1 MLINLETKCCIIQN
15 QALKLVS
22 REYKAEIKVALNIM
36 KQMFKRK
43 QKRQNNIE
51 IKKKNTIPSVL
62 ELCLCSNVL
71 RYN

>member
-51 IKKKNTIPSVL
+51 IKKKTLFPVF
-62 ELCLCSNVL
+62 
-71 RYN
+71 